1 MTTNKNNNHQCR
13 LEERVR
19 NIETDVRDVKKMM
32 AGIYDRFDDLV
43 NTAEATYRNVSYHE
57 SNTVSKDGN
66 WDFLED
72 EE

>member
-1 MTTNKNNNHQCR
+1 MTTDKHNNHQCP

-19 NIETDVRDVKKMM
+19 NIEADVREVKKMM

-43 NTAEATYRNVSYHE
+43 NTAEATYRNVTYHE
-57 SNTVSKDGN
+57 NGTVPKDEN
-66 WDFLED
+66 WDFLD